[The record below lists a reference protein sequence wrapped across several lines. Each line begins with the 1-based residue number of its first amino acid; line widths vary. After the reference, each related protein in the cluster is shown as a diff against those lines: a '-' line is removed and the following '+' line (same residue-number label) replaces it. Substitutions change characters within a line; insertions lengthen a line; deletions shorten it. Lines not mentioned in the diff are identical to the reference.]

1 MAPPVVVAAGPTV
14 SYEHPMQ
21 LDTVLDADLDG
32 IADQAAQL
40 AAAGFDGAF
49 TFEGPRDVFL
59 PLVPATSAG
68 LQLYTNVAIAL
79 PRSPMHLAYTAWD
92 LQRASHGRFAL
103 GVGSQIKPHIERR
116 YSALWD
122 KPVAQM
128 RELIQALRAIFDCFQ
143 NGSPL
148 DFRGDYYTHT
158 LMIPTHNPGPL
169 EWGPPP
175 IWAAALGPAMTRMV
189 AAEADGIV
197 IHPFNTSHFLR
208 EVTVPLVHEGWER
221 AGRTGDGFTFGVG
234 TIIGVYRN
242 DEERAEAERG
252 VRFNLG
258 FYGSTP
264 AYRVVLDAHGWGDVQ
279 PELRRLTKDG
289 GAWDRLGAVWT
300 DEQLDALCVLGTP
313 SEVAAE
319 LRRRFAGIA
328 DRLALSIPHRT
339 SPELLAELGAA
350 WRASVS

>member
-1 MAPPVVVAAGPTV
+1 MTGVGANVPAMAPPVVVAAGPTV

-175 IWAAALGPAMTRMV
+175 IWAAAPNSTSFGLESMV
-189 AAEADGIV
+189 EKSV
-197 IHPFNTSHFLR
+197 IAPIPRKISGGNR
-208 EVTVPLVHEGWER
+208 PY
-221 AGRTGDGFTFGVG
+221 FT
-234 TIIGVYRN
+234 
-242 DEERAEAERG
+242 
-252 VRFNLG
+252 
-258 FYGSTP
+258 P
-264 AYRVVLDAHGWGDVQ
+264 
-279 PELRRLTKDG
+279 K
-289 GAWDRLGAVWT
+289 
-300 DEQLDALCVLGTP
+300 
-313 SEVAAE
+313 
-319 LRRRFAGIA
+319 
-328 DRLALSIPHRT
+328 
-339 SPELLAELGAA
+339 
-350 WRASVS
+350 